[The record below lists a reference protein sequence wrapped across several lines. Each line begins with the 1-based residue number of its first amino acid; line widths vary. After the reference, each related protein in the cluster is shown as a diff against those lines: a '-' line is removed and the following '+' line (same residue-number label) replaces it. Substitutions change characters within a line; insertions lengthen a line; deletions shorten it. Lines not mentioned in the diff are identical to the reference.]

1 MCCIR
6 CVFTLVPLGLLC
18 FELLVTNCCLKLCP
32 ESVMASNSK
41 PQTPKANTTPS
52 TTKNPTNQHQN
63 TQNTAS
69 PTLVWFPKSHESTN
83 NQKSL
88 FNSHL
93 DPKQQPPPKH
103 NRNSVCVFVCVCI
116 YIYIPACFVCLG

>member
-1 MCCIR
+1 MC
-6 CVFTLVPLGLLC
+6 LPLYRWDSLC

-88 FNSHL
+88 SNSHL

-103 NRNSVCVFVCVCI
+103 NRNSVCVFVCVYI